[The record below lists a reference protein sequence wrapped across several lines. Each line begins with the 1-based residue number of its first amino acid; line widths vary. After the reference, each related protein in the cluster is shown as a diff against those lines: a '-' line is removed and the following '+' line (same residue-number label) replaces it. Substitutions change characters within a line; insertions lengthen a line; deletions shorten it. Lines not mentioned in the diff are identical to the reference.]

1 MSLLPEPDLSAD
13 TAYLASEEQITGLAP
28 TLNRVS
34 FHTLGCR
41 LNQSETDVLARRFEQ
56 QGYRVVPDTESADIC
71 VVNTCTVTEH
81 SDAKN
86 RQAIRTL
93 HRLNPEALISVV
105 GCYAQIN
112 PQAIASIE
120 GVKLVIGSEEK
131 MRLTDYLQQVDPAGP
146 PLIVRPKINKNTF
159 SAPVVPHSFSTPANN
174 PQESIHAQ
182 QRLSGEGKSSSSIE
196 IDRQFKSKAKEYLH
210 ALQTKTT
217 SAEINTAIVKVRQVD
232 NAAVLQNT
240 RASLK
245 IQDGCDFMCS
255 FCIIPFARG
264 RSRYR
269 EFQNLQEEASM
280 LVKEGVREIVITGVN
295 VGTYQI
301 GKLTI
306 VDVVDYLN
314 SLPGLSRI
322 RISSIEPTTVPE
334 ILLQYMNDPQ
344 HKLVPFFH
352 LPVQSGADTILK
364 KMKRRYSAAQYA
376 DEIWR
381 AFETVQDLCIGTDVM
396 VGFPEESELEFENT
410 LNLLDKLPLTYFHVF
425 PFSARE
431 GTPAFQLKE
440 QIHPQI
446 KQKRSEILRELSTK
460 KRRDFHQ
467 RFLGK
472 TRQVL
477 WESKKPEANVS
488 GYTDNFIRVVLEETH
503 EADLRNQLLA
513 VKLTGIKGQ
522 TMLGKFA
529 TN

>member
-28 TLNRVS
+28 TLKRVS

-56 QGYRVVPDTESADIC
+56 QGYRVVPETESADIC
-71 VVNTCTVTEH
+71 VINTCTVTEH
-81 SDAKN
+81 SDSKN

-93 HRLNPEALISVV
+93 HRLNPEAMITVV

-112 PQAIASIE
+112 PQTIARIE
-120 GVKLVIGSEEK
+120 GVQLVIGSEEK
-131 MRLTDYLQQVDPAGP
+131 MRITDYLQQVDPAGP
-146 PLIVRPKINKNTF
+146 PLIVRPKISKNTF
-159 SAPVVPHSFSTPANN
+159 SAPVVPYSFSTPANN

-182 QRLSGEGKSSSSIE
+182 HRLSGEGYSSSSIE
-196 IDRQFKSKAKEYLH
+196 VDTQFKSKAKENLH

-217 SAEINTAIVKVRQVD
+217 SAEINPAEVTERHVD
-232 NAAVLQNT
+232 NAAELQNT

-269 EFQNLQEEASM
+269 EFQNLQEEVSM

-295 VGTYQI
+295 VGTYLI

-314 SLPGLSRI
+314 SLPGLARI

-364 KMKRRYSAAQYA
+364 K
-376 DEIWR
+376 
-381 AFETVQDLCIGTDVM
+381 
-396 VGFPEESELEFENT
+396 
-410 LNLLDKLPLTYFHVF
+410 
-425 PFSARE
+425 
-431 GTPAFQLKE
+431 
-440 QIHPQI
+440 
-446 KQKRSEILRELSTK
+446 
-460 KRRDFHQ
+460 
-467 RFLGK
+467 
-472 TRQVL
+472 
-477 WESKKPEANVS
+477 
-488 GYTDNFIRVVLEETH
+488 
-503 EADLRNQLLA
+503 
-513 VKLTGIKGQ
+513 
-522 TMLGKFA
+522 
-529 TN
+529 

>member
-1 MSLLPEPDLSAD
+1 MSLFSEPDLSAD
-13 TAYLASEEQITGLAP
+13 NAYSASEEQNTGFSP
-28 TLNRVS
+28 TLKRVS

-41 LNQSETDVLARRFEQ
+41 LNQSETDVLARSFEQ
-56 QGYRVVPDTESADIC
+56 QGHIVVADTQSADIC
-71 VVNTCTVTEH
+71 VINTCTVTAN

-93 HRLNPEALISVV
+93 HRLNPEAIIAVV

-112 PQAIASIE
+112 PEAIAGID
-120 GVKLVIGSEEK
+120 GVQLVIGSEEK
-131 MRLTDYLQQVDPAGP
+131 MRLTDYLDQVNPAGP
-146 PLIVRPKINKNTF
+146 PLIVRPKINKNSF
-159 SAPVVPHSFSTPANN
+159 SAPVVPHSFTTHNDPSELVQGLHP
-174 PQESIHAQ
+174 PLQEGHP
-182 QRLSGEGKSSSSIE
+182 SSSIAA
-196 IDRQFKSKAKEYLH
+196 DTQFKLKVKEEGH
-210 ALQTKTT
+210 SFQSIKT
-217 SAEINTAIVKVRQVD
+217 SPDSNPADSIPHFL
-232 NAAVLQNT
+232 AAVPQNT

-269 EFQNLQEEASM
+269 EFQNLQEEAAM
-280 LVKEGVREIVITGVN
+280 LVKEGAREIVITGVN

-314 SLPGLSRI
+314 SLTGLSRI

-334 ILLQYMNDPQ
+334 ILLQYMNDSQ

-381 AFETVQDLCIGTDVM
+381 AFETVEDLCIGTDVM
-396 VGFPEESELEFENT
+396 VGFPEESETEFKNT

-431 GTPAFQLKE
+431 GTPAFQLKQ

-460 KRRDFHQ
+460 KRLAFHQ
-467 RFLGK
+467 RFLGQ
-472 TRQVL
+472 TRNVL
-477 WESKKPEANVS
+477 WESRKPEANVS
-488 GYTDNFIRVVLEETH
+488 GYTDNFIKVVLDETH
-503 EADLRNQLLA
+503 EADLQNQLLP
-513 VKLTGIKGQ
+513 VVLNGIKGQ
-522 TMLGKFA
+522 TMLGKF
-529 TN
+529 TSI

>member
-1 MSLLPEPDLSAD
+1 MSLLPKPDLSAD
-13 TAYLASEEQITGLAP
+13 TAYLASEEQSNGLAP
-28 TLNRVS
+28 TLKRVS

-86 RQAIRTL
+86 RHAIRTL
-93 HRLNPEALISVV
+93 HRLNPEAMITVV

-112 PQAIASIE
+112 PQAIARID
-120 GVKLVIGSEEK
+120 GVQLVIGSEEK
-131 MRLTDYLQQVDPAGP
+131 MRITDYLEQVDPAGP
-146 PLIVRPKINKNTF
+146 PLIVRPKISKNTF
-159 SAPVVPHSFSTPANN
+159 NAPVVPHSSSLPSYNK
-174 PQESIHAQ
+174 PDLVHAQ
-182 QRLSGEGKSSSSIE
+182 HQLSEEGHIYSSKAAAI
-196 IDRQFKSKAKEYLH
+196 QFKSKAKEDLH

-217 SAEINTAIVKVRQVD
+217 SAEINTAIVNVRQVN

-364 KMKRRYSAAQYA
+364 KMKRRYSTAQYA

-396 VGFPEESELEFENT
+396 VGFPEESELEFEKT

-440 QIHPQI
+440 QILPQI
-446 KQKRSEILRELSTK
+446 KQNRSKILRELSSK
-460 KRRDFHQ
+460 KRFSFHQ
-467 RFLGK
+467 RFIGQ
-472 TRQVL
+472 TRNVL
-477 WESKKPEANVS
+477 CESRKPETNVS

-503 EADLRNQLLA
+503 ETDLRNQLLS

-522 TMLGKFA
+522 TMLGKFES
-529 TN
+529 N